1 MPMQSTPSPW
11 CLVMALQLA
20 EHTEGTRGNRVFSVV
35 QSAGKGYTVGQD
47 RSVRKIM
54 GSTRNER
61 PSRTHLMDDIITIL
75 ANAVS
80 EGIVYGSPE

>member
-1 MPMQSTPSPW
+1 MQSTPSPW

-20 EHTEGTRGNRVFSVV
+20 EHTEGTRGDRAFSVV
-35 QSAGKGYTVGQD
+35 QSAGKGYTTVGQD

-54 GSTRNER
+54 GSIRNER